1 MSTIPADATTV
12 RPRTATKPLLVAGA
26 LAAPL
31 FATASLAQAFTRAG
45 FDLTRHPL
53 SMLSTGDLG
62 WLQITTFVL
71 TGALMIAGA
80 AGLRRMLASRWAPR
94 LLTVTGTGMIVAGI
108 FTMDPGDGFPAGTPA
123 GPGTTLSW
131 HAGLHLAAGT
141 VSFAALIAACFVL
154 ARQLAG
160 RGVRIASL
168 VAGTAL
174 LAGNVWAMAGGR
186 AGSLTLAIGVIAAMA
201 WISALHGRL
210 LAADP
215 AQRS

>member
-1 MSTIPADATTV
+1 MSTITADAAARSRAT
-12 RPRTATKPLLVAGA
+12 TKPLLIAGA

-31 FATASLAQAFTRAG
+31 FAGVSLAQAFTRAG

-80 AGLRRMLASRWAPR
+80 AGLRRTLASTWAPR
-94 LLTVTGTGMIVAGI
+94 LLTVTGTGMIVAGV
-108 FTMDPGDGFPAGTPA
+108 FPLSPGDGFPAGTPA

-154 ARQLAG
+154 ARHLAG
-160 RGVRIASL
+160 RGARIASRL
-168 VAGTAL
+168 AGGAL
-174 LAGNVWAMAGGR
+174 LAGNVWATTGGR
-186 AGSLTLAIGVIAAMA
+186 AGSLTLAVGVIAAMA
-201 WISALHGRL
+201 WISAVHARL

-215 AQRS
+215 VRRS